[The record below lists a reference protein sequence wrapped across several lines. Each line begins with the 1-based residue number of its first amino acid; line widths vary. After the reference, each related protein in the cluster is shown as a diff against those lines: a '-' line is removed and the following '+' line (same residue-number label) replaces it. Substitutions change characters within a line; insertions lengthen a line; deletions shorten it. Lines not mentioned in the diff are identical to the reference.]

1 MIENWGEVIVRK
13 GSVFLSRKMAGYSY
27 DYHQ

>member
-1 MIENWGEVIVRK
+1 MIENWGELIVRK

-27 DYHQ
+27 GHHK